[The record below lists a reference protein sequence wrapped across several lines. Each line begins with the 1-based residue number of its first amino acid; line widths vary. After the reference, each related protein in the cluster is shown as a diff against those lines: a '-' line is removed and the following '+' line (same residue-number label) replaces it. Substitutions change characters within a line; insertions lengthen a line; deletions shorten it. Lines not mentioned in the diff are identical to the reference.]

1 MKNHILSKTTFMRG
15 VQCWKSLYLNRFHPG
30 LRNEP
35 TDEQQMRMETGHK
48 VGKLAQ
54 ALSPGGVEVDVKSFG
69 NFQDAV
75 SYTQR
80 LIDEGTHIIYEAGF
94 QFDEVLIFT
103 DILVKGTDGWRIYEV
118 KSSTSLKKQYILDT
132 AIQYYVVSKSGLP
145 VKDIS
150 LVYVNNQYVYT
161 NELDVYAMF
170 TVESVLERVLEAQ
183 DFIEQTIPA
192 LKRVFQLD
200 DIPSIDIGEYCHD
213 PVDCDFTDYCWSH
226 IPQDSVF
233 ALTGLRYSKKFQLY
247 RSGIIKLDQLPDYY
261 PLNDNQRLQV
271 ECDRSKSVHIDRN
284 SIQHF
289 LKGIRFPCYFLDF
302 ETYAP
307 AVPLYHNSRPYQ
319 QIPFQ
324 YSLHFKK
331 SKQSEL
337 EHREFL
343 GMPQEDPRRELIG
356 RLLSDIGKEGV
367 IIVYNKNF
375 EIRILKELMRDFP
388 AYKEHLG
395 NIIMRIK
402 DLMLPFA
409 KRYYY
414 SPEMRGSYSIKAVF
428 PVLVPGLDY
437 SDLVIAE
444 GNSAMYA
451 FEQMLGVTNESIIR
465 ETRRNLLEYCGRDT
479 LAMVRVLEVLQAL

>member
-1 MKNHILSKTTFMRG
+1 MSKTTFMRG
-15 VQCWKSLYLNRFHPG
+15 VQCWKSLYLNRFHPD

-35 TDEQQMRMETGHK
+35 TDEQQMRMETGQK

-54 ALSPGGVEVDVKSFG
+54 ALFPGGVEVDIRSHD
-69 NFQDAV
+69 NLQDAV

-80 LIDEGTHIIYEAGF
+80 LIDEGTQIIYEAGF
-94 QFDEVLIFT
+94 QCDEVLIFT
-103 DILVKGTDGWRIYEV
+103 DILVKETDGWTIYEV

-132 AIQYYVVSKSGLP
+132 AIQYYVASKSGLP
-145 VKDIS
+145 IKDIS
-150 LVYVNNQYVYT
+150 LVYVNNQYVRT
-161 NELDVYAMF
+161 NEIDVCAMF
-170 TVESVLERVLEAQ
+170 TIESVLERVLEAQ
-183 DFIEQTIPA
+183 DFIEQTIPE
-192 LKRVFQLD
+192 LKGVFKLD

-247 RSGIIKLDQLPDYY
+247 MSGIIQLDQIPDDY
-261 PLNDNQRLQV
+261 PLNDKQRLQV
-271 ECDRSKSVHIDRN
+271 ECDISKSVHIDRN

-289 LKGIRFPCYFLDF
+289 LSGIRSPRYFLDF

-307 AVPLYHNSRPYQ
+307 TVPLYHNSRPYQ

-337 EHREFL
+337 EHYEFL
-343 GMPQEDPRRELIG
+343 CMPQEDPRRELIA
-356 RLLSDIGKEGV
+356 RLLGDIGEEGD
-367 IIVYNKNF
+367 IIVYNKRF
-375 EIRILKELMRDFP
+375 EIHILEELMRDFP
-388 AYKEHLG
+388 EYEYELKG
-395 NIIMRIK
+395 IIMRIR
-402 DLMLPFA
+402 DLMLPFE

-414 SPEMRGSYSIKAVF
+414 SPEMQGSYSIKAVL

-437 SDLVIAE
+437 SDLAIA
-444 GNSAMYA
+444 GGSSAMYA
-451 FEQMLGVTNESIIR
+451 FEQMLDETNESVIR

-479 LAMVRVLEVLQAL
+479 LAMVRVLEVLESL